1 MRCQLATC
9 YTLHMMLGYVIKSE
23 VVGCAY
29 IESTHGGVLPAIERM
44 QTRQV
49 FAEVEI
55 AFIAKL
61 RQRGRGSERNR
72 GLGTTC

>member
-1 MRCQLATC
+1 MRSKVKSA
-9 YTLHMMLGYVIKSE
+9 GY
-23 VVGCAY
+23 AY

-61 RQRGRGSERNR
+61 RQRGREDRKGTEVSERRADNR
-72 GLGTTC
+72 HRY

>member
-1 MRCQLATC
+1 
-9 YTLHMMLGYVIKSE
+9 
-23 VVGCAY
+23 
-29 IESTHGGVLPAIERM
+29 VLPAIERM

-61 RQRGRGSERNR
+61 RQRGREDRKGTEVSERRADNR
-72 GLGTTC
+72 HRY